1 MKKSFYLSLLFF
13 CCLSITTWAQY
24 DVSSWKS
31 RDQWQKVPELLK
43 ALNLK
48 PGAKVADVGC
58 HKGYMTMHLAKKV
71 GKTGKVYAV
80 DLDNY
85 KLVALDEEAK
95 KRGFSQIKTIQG
107 KPNDPLLPTAT
118 LDAVIMIDTYHEVAK
133 PIKFLKKLKKALK
146 PGGRIVIVET
156 IRTYRKHLSRKE
168 QLEKHNLD
176 IGFVRFDFKKAG
188 LSLGV
193 SAYPFTKYKNKETHW
208 MWYLAGIKPNK
219 GI

>member
-1 MKKSFYLSLLFF
+1 MKNSFYSLLLLLF
-13 CCLSITTWAQY
+13 CLSFSTYAQY
-24 DVSSWKS
+24 NVDSWHS
-31 RDQWQKVPELLK
+31 RDQWQKVPELFK

-48 PGAKVADVGC
+48 PGDKVADVGC
-58 HKGYMTMHLAKKV
+58 HKGYMTIHLAKKV

-80 DLDNY
+80 DLDDY
-85 KLVALDEEAK
+85 KLVALDKEAK
-95 KRGFSQIKTIQG
+95 KRGLNHIKTIQG

-118 LDAVIMIDTYHEVAK
+118 LDAIIMIDTYHEVAK

-146 PGGRIVIVET
+146 PGGRVVIVET

-188 LSLGV
+188 LNLGV
-193 SAYPFTKYKNKETHW
+193 SAYPFTKWKNKEEQW

-219 GI
+219 GS